1 MTGLFPLAPAQ
12 AHQRQLPHGN
22 RPAGKPEPPPPPPC
36 PSSEYFLV
44 AEAVWIPCCSRC
56 SSHLTPSL
64 GTSYAKSVALK
75 RKKKI
80 LYTKIEK

>member
-36 PSSEYFLV
+36 PSSEYFLKQLNCRNGYLV
-44 AEAVWIPCCSRC
+44 GGRVVGDWEKV
-56 SSHLTPSL
+56 
-64 GTSYAKSVALK
+64 
-75 RKKKI
+75 RKAH
-80 LYTKIEK
+80 